1 MMALHQNFIN
11 NFQLFLRFWMF
22 MTPAESLTPWVLLIE
37 QLVNLAYIKGNKK
50 ILQTIDPFHYK
61 FRL

>member
-1 MMALHQNFIN
+1 MTALHQNFIN

-50 ILQTIDPFHYK
+50 DIANYGPISL
-61 FRL
+61 